1 MQQNFKGCD
10 YMKKIS
16 LLLIGG
22 MKLDK
27 SQKVSNT
34 LKDGLSKKGI
44 EADITYANVFE
55 TPDLTEYE
63 EGCELAVQ
71 ASPGKV
77 KTKLPVVQGLALL
90 YPWMGVDKLY
100 DDIIK
105 TINEQKEGD

>member
-1 MQQNFKGCD
+1 M
-10 YMKKIS
+10 
-16 LLLIGG
+16 
-22 MKLDK
+22 
-27 SQKVSNT
+27 
-34 LKDGLSKKGI
+34 
-44 EADITYANVFE
+44 
-55 TPDLTEYE
+55 TEYE